1 MGTIIEPIVQ
11 LIVPPT
17 DPVRGRRF
25 WRDPLPPHL
34 RGVFLKGLAAYYWPI
49 AVGSIVCS
57 VLILGLALAI
67 GKPVGFLMVIV
78 AMIGFVVS
86 LDVTRDASLLD
97 PVVDP
102 EGLDLD
108 MRLGFGTIL
117 VGAGIGGIAFT
128 VLSAP
133 GHPELHLLVFGI
145 AIATLGTTNGAGA
158 SRPRTVAIEAAL
170 ITLPIIYS
178 FVVYWDGWIAR
189 GAAIGVA
196 IYGIISSITARNSYK
211 VQVESIIARDEQR
224 AERARLEAAVG
235 YMPHGLIVVDHRDHA
250 ILMNERCSAMLGFVK
265 PISSESAS
273 FVEALAGLPA
283 VGLDS
288 EQRRQ
293 AFIKRIGAMRDAG
306 VPFDSVL
313 RLANDKVL
321 DIQAEPIP
329 GKGWVIVMRDT
340 TGERAA
346 LAELNR
352 EARRCPL
359 SGLPNRRAFM
369 EELEARCGRSD
380 VPGRRLALMLIDLD
394 SFKLIN
400 DHYGHSTGDK
410 VISGVALRLRTALQG
425 LFVARLGGD
434 EFAVLADVA
443 DEAAALAIAADLA
456 GAVERPMSIGIDV
469 LNVGMAAGIALVP
482 AVEPQPVDLMRAAD
496 LALLA
501 AKASANAK
509 AIVFNPRL
517 LVEAEARSDTEVRVS
532 AAIRAGEINVA
543 YQPIVDL
550 RTRRVTG
557 IEALARWRPD
567 GKDAI
572 STEKLVTTAE
582 GKGLSVDL
590 RRVIVGQAAQ
600 VVARAATP
608 AALWLNVSALD
619 LHQDALVE
627 ELAATL
633 AAVGLPMARLVVEIT
648 ETSLMTDVSAGLE
661 SLTRLR
667 ALGARIAMDDFG
679 AGFSSLSRLRRLP
692 LDELKISGTLI
703 AGAGTD
709 RAAASGFGAAALLG
723 RNIGLNVI
731 AEGIETVEE
740 LGMAVRA
747 GIDCAQGYLFC
758 HPVGADAINTAID
771 AAEAVVS
778 AMGMQAGKPSRRAAG
793 SSYSGPERRMA
804 PWLN

>member
-1 MGTIIEPIVQ
+1 
-11 LIVPPT
+11 
-17 DPVRGRRF
+17 
-25 WRDPLPPHL
+25 
-34 RGVFLKGLAAYYWPI
+34 
-49 AVGSIVCS
+49 
-57 VLILGLALAI
+57 
-67 GKPVGFLMVIV
+67 MVIV
-78 AMIGFVVS
+78 AMVGFIVS
-86 LDVTRDASLLD
+86 LDVTRDASLFD
-97 PVVDP
+97 PAAEP

-108 MRLGFGTIL
+108 RRLAIGTIL
-117 VGAGIGGIAFT
+117 VGAGIGGIAYT
-128 VLSAP
+128 VLSVP
-133 GHPELHLLVFGI
+133 GRPELHLLVFGI
-145 AIATLGTTNGAGA
+145 AIATLGITNGAGA
-158 SRPRTVAIEAAL
+158 SRPRIIALEAAL
-170 ITLPIIYS
+170 VTLPIIYT
-178 FVVYWDGWIAR
+178 FFAHWEGWTAR
-189 GAAIGVA
+189 GAAIGIA
-196 IYGIISSITARNSYK
+196 IYGLISSVTARNSYL
-211 VQVESIIARDEQR
+211 VQVESIVARDEQR

-235 YMPHGLIVVDHRDHA
+235 HMPHGLVVLDNRDHA
-250 ILMNERCSAMLGFVK
+250 ILMNERCAAILGFDRDGA
-265 PISSESAS
+265 SEPRS
-273 FVEALAGLPA
+273 FVEAMAALPI

-293 AFIKRIGAMRDAG
+293 AFIKRISALRDAG

-313 RLANDKVL
+313 RLANDKVV
-321 DIQAEPIP
+321 DIQAEPVP
-329 GKGWVIVMRDT
+329 GKGWVVVMRDT

-369 EELEARCGRSD
+369 EELEARCSRSNFAAN
-380 VPGRRLALMLIDLD
+380 PLALLLVDLD

-410 VISGVALRLRTALQG
+410 VISGVALRLRTAVQG

-434 EFAVLADVA
+434 EFAILADVA
-443 DEAAALAIAADLA
+443 DEAAAMAIAAELSA
-456 GAVERPMSIGIDV
+456 AVERPMSIGIDV

-482 AVEPQPVDLMRAAD
+482 GVEPHPVDLMRAAD
-496 LALLA
+496 LALLV
-501 AKASANAK
+501 AKASTTAK
-509 AIVFNPRL
+509 AVVFDPRFL
-517 LVEAEARSDTEVRVS
+517 AEAEARSDTEVRVT
-532 AAIRAGEINVA
+532 AAIRAGQLNVA

-567 GKDAI
+567 GKEAI

-582 GKGLSVDL
+582 GKGLSIDL

-600 VVARAATP
+600 VVARASSP

-619 LHQDALVE
+619 IHQDTLVE

-633 AAVGLPMARLVVEIT
+633 AAVGLPMSRLVVEIT
-648 ETSLMTDVSAGLE
+648 ETSLMTDMSAGLE
-661 SLTRLR
+661 SLTKLR
-667 ALGARIAMDDFG
+667 ALGSRIAMDDFG

-709 RAAASGFGAAALLG
+709 RAAASVFGAAALLG

-740 LGMAVRA
+740 LSMAVRA

-758 HPVGADAINTAID
+758 HPVGADAINTAIS
-771 AAEAVVS
+771 AAEEVMSTMGTQPGRSGRRS
-778 AMGMQAGKPSRRAAG
+778 AGAP
-793 SSYSGPERRMA
+793 YSGPERRMA